1 MHLLWFGFI
10 GASLRGEEIG
20 VYGGVGIGW
29 ALVGQ
34 SRFLFKAE
42 LELAILAYLM
52 FAFAN
57 SLKKGVLGVFLE
69 TVGVVAHAAFT
80 SFEIPPGTSG
90 RFEQGERWF
99 VGPEAEV
106 AGGCFVLDR

>member
-1 MHLLWFGFI
+1 MHLFWFGLI
-10 GASLRGEEIG
+10 GASLSGEEIG
-20 VYGGVGIGW
+20 VYGGVGIGD
-29 ALVGQ
+29 AFVGQ
-34 SRFLFKAE
+34 GNLLFKAE

-69 TVGVVAHAAFT
+69 MVALVEHAAFT
-80 SFEIPPGTSG
+80 SFEIPPGISG
-90 RFEQGERWF
+90 RFEQGERRF

-106 AGGCFVLDR
+106 TGG

>member
-1 MHLLWFGFI
+1 MHLFWFGFI

-80 SFEIPPGTSG
+80 SFEIPPGISG
-90 RFEQGERWF
+90 RFEKGKRWL
-99 VGPEAEV
+99 VGAKAEV
-106 AGGCFVLDR
+106 TRGCFILYG